1 MLCPTCGEKVQFMD
15 GTYICKVCD
24 SEYDIL
30 DMDEFLIPEP
40 IFVIIELLSQYVII
54 DTRKQE
60 VYARVDTIR
69 KAKLITDLLNN
80 LSLEMAEPA
89 RKSAEINRTF
99 TNEKQRQ
106 N

>member
-1 MLCPTCGEKVQFMD
+1 MLCPTCGEKVQFME

-24 SEYDIL
+24 SEYDVL

-60 VYARVDTIR
+60 VYAKVDTFR
-69 KAKLITDLLNN
+69 KAKLITDLLNKYFSQKMVQRY
-80 LSLEMAEPA
+80 LSNYLHL
-89 RKSAEINRTF
+89 K
-99 TNEKQRQ
+99 
-106 N
+106 